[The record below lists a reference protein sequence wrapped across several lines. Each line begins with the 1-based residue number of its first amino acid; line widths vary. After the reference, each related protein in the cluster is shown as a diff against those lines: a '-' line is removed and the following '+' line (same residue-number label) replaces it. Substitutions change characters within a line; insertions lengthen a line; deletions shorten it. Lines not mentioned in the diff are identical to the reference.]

1 MAKASNYDF
10 LMDSFNRD
18 SVSCYNVATS
28 SATKDITDCLAYIE
42 PSKADMC
49 INNVSVVSEIE
60 TVKDKISELDKI
72 SREAL
77 RVCHE
82 LKQNITKQQYK
93 YLTLNMEWEPI

>member
-18 SVSCYNVATS
+18 SISCYNAATS

-42 PSKADMC
+42 PSKADVC
-49 INNVSVVSEIE
+49 FDNVSIKDEIE
-60 TVKDKISELDKI
+60 TLKDKISELDKT

-82 LKQNITKQQYK
+82 LK
-93 YLTLNMEWEPI
+93 